1 MKVVT
6 YLFDKALKDPKVG
19 AILAKKLLEALI
31 VANRYYLHT
40 HPSTPLLYESDV
52 RYAREPNAFRYEE
65 FADIPTVLGR
75 GWGDCDDL
83 VAWRCAEI
91 AQREKRPAAPLIYWR
106 QHDSDSGKKVT
117 VWHVQVRRLD
127 TKEVE
132 DPSRL
137 LGM

>member
-6 YLFDKALKDPKVG
+6 YLYNDALKDAKVG
-19 AILAKKLLEALI
+19 AILAKRLLEALI
-31 VANRYYLHT
+31 VANRYYLKT
-40 HPSTPLLYESDV
+40 HPKTPLLYESEV
-52 RYAREPNAFRYEE
+52 RYGREPNAFQYEE
-65 FADIPTVLGR
+65 FADIPTVLKR

-106 QHDSDSGKKVT
+106 RHLGDDGRKYT